1 VTLILVF
8 FVFYI
13 RYLLQQLLF
22 FAENIDNLKEE
33 VEEYSVHLESLFEM
47 TIFHGD
53 ETIEGMIGHTSHVLE
68 KIEVFEEF
76 CSHLLPEPDPDPE
89 EEQSDQEENPTQKE
103 V

>member
-1 VTLILVF
+1 MIIIIYSIIATLILLF

-22 FAENIDNLKEE
+22 FAENIDNLREE
-33 VEEYSVHLESLFEM
+33 VEEYSVHLKSLFEM

-68 KIEVFEEF
+68 KIEDFEEF
-76 CSHLLPEPDPDPE
+76 YSHLLSEPDHRSRGGTE
-89 EEQSDQEENPTQKE
+89 
-103 V
+103 